1 MITFCTEGRIGGL
14 WELQGHGTREEEGR
28 SKHKGGSVRNW
39 RRYERGTEGQ
49 EIKQNKS
56 LVFSV
61 YDAKG
66 S

>member
-49 EIKQNKS
+49 EIKQK
-56 LVFSV
+56 
-61 YDAKG
+61 
-66 S
+66 